1 MNIVCEE
8 LNEELNEIY
17 YYQTYII
24 NFSFFNKNLDCNRLR
39 DYLLSKSKKNSKD
52 IFIMTGNGVLT
63 AVVGDIFVSK
73 NELHNKIVN
82 YLTNV
87 DKKSKSMYELE
98 VVDICN
104 LKHDDFEP
112 FDYWLSISIYL
123 IERRGEKWDY
133 NFIMD
138 STDDIV
144 NKIVN
149 ERYTENFRDSDLHY
163 SIQEHQQYKK
173 ENRIHKTNMKL
184 LILELDKYIFIK
196 KIKTIFTFTDNK
208 SCCLPKKKVC
218 TLLGLDC
225 KNKKDVMRLNIILA
239 EYGVKYN
246 KQKMIN
252 REYGVFIGIFLK

>member
-1 MNIVCEE
+1 
-8 LNEELNEIY
+8 
-17 YYQTYII
+17 
-24 NFSFFNKNLDCNRLR
+24 
-39 DYLLSKSKKNSKD
+39 
-52 IFIMTGNGVLT
+52 MTGNGVLT

-87 DKKSKSMYELE
+87 DNKNKSMYELE

-208 SCCLPKKKVC
+208 SCCLSKNIVC

>member
-87 DKKSKSMYELE
+87 DNKNKSMYNLE
-98 VVDICN
+98 VSYIGD
-104 LKHDDFEP
+104 LKQGEYEP
-112 FDYWLSISIYL
+112 FNFWLSISIYL

-163 SIQEHQQYKK
+163 SIQEHQQNKK

-208 SCCLPKKKVC
+208 NCCLSKNIVC
-218 TLLGLDC
+218 SLLGLDC
-225 KNKKDVMRLNIILA
+225 KSKKDIKRLNIILT
-239 EYGVKYN
+239 EYDVVYDKSIMVKGV
-246 KQKMIN
+246 
-252 REYGVFIGIFLK
+252 RGVFFNIFLK